1 MEKHLQVVTTTEH
14 KEDAEKIG
22 KALVEKRLA
31 ACAQLVGP
39 ITSTYWW
46 KGTIETAEEWLCYV
60 KTHKSLYD
68 ELEKAIKSI
77 HPYET
82 PEIIAVP
89 IVCGSD
95 DYLEWLNSEVKKV

>member
-1 MEKHLQVVTTTEH
+1 MTSYLQVATTTEN

-39 ITSTYWW
+39 IQSTYWW
-46 KGTIETAEEWLCYV
+46 KERIETAQEWLCHV
-60 KTHKSLYD
+60 KTHKGLYD
-68 ELEKAIKSI
+68 EIEKAIKAI

-82 PEIIAVP
+82 PEIIAMP
-89 IVCGSD
+89 IVGGSD
-95 DYLEWLNSEVKKV
+95 EYLEWLGGEVKKP

>member
-1 MEKHLQVVTTTEH
+1 
-14 KEDAEKIG
+14 
-22 KALVEKRLA
+22 
-31 ACAQLVGP
+31 
-39 ITSTYWW
+39 
-46 KGTIETAEEWLCYV
+46 V